1 MLCMDGSDC
10 FSSIMLLLMLLSFS
24 LAMLGESWVVLNEV
38 CSGSTL
44 STFCLVDLAFCCDGL
59 HVT

>member
-10 FSSIMLLLMLLSFS
+10 FCSFMLLLMLSFS
-24 LAMLGESWVVLNEV
+24 LATVGDSWVVLNEV

-44 STFCLVDLAFCCDGL
+44 STFCLVDSAFCCI
-59 HVT
+59 